1 MTIVP
6 ITPERPACYGVCCN
20 LHGRCARYAAVE
32 GKTDPNVIAT
42 CANGAGE
49 RPLFIERETE
59 ETA

>member
-32 GKTDPNVIAT
+32 AAIDQPIAT
-42 CANGAGE
+42 CADGAGE
-49 RPLFIERETE
+49 RPLFVELTTE
-59 ETA
+59 EAA